1 MKVFVL
7 SCEWGDQFLTLGVF
21 RSIVSAMDT
30 LSSKYLED
38 EEHIEDF
45 TALDEQHLVV
55 YTNMA
60 TYTIDEHILE
70 GVNEE

>member
-1 MKVFVL
+1 MNVFVL
-7 SCEWGDQFLTLGVF
+7 GCEWGDQFLTLGVF
-21 RSIVSAMDT
+21 RSVVSAMDA

-45 TALDEQHLVV
+45 SAIDEQHLVV

-60 TYTIDEHILE
+60 IYTIDEHILE
-70 GVNEE
+70 GANE